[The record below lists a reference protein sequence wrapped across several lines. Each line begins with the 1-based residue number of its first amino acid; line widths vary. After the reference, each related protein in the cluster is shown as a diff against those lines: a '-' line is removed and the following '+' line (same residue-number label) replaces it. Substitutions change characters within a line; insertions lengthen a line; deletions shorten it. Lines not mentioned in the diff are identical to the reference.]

1 VSDRIQENETMKLIR
16 IKEGLLK
23 LSDSYLELAQ
33 KCCIIH
39 EAHRDVA
46 YQIPDVHNKE
56 LHEIR
61 YTGIAA
67 NNNLKKYKFWLSE
80 HL

>member
-1 VSDRIQENETMKLIR
+1 MLVQIQENETVKSIR

-23 LSDSYLELAQ
+23 LSNAYLELAS

-39 EAHRDVA
+39 EAHRDIA
-46 YQIPDVHNKE
+46 HLIPDVHSHE

-61 YTGIAA
+61 YTGTAA
-67 NNNLKKYKFWLSE
+67 SN
-80 HL
+80 